1 MLVGYY
7 LDKNVT
13 GKVLVGQLLEL
24 EPMGKE
30 AKSIENI
37 LIKLHTR
44 KESIPG
50 LNLSS
55 DAADLLLC
63 GNEEEPIDAIFSG
76 ISYKSIGRPR
86 LKINFSF
93 TDYTYQKRV
102 K

>member
-37 LIKLHTR
+37 LIKLLTR
-44 KESIPG
+44 KESIWG
-50 LNLSS
+50 LNLS
-55 DAADLLLC
+55 
-63 GNEEEPIDAIFSG
+63 
-76 ISYKSIGRPR
+76 
-86 LKINFSF
+86 
-93 TDYTYQKRV
+93 
-102 K
+102 